1 MIKSLNNMETSLY
14 IRLGRLIIPYW
25 PAILVSTI
33 SAIIYVV
40 FNSLS
45 IWLTASLINNILTD
59 FDQLLKEHYHNKQE
73 INGIND
79 QLKYWTNE
87 LRLRENPKKILS
99 KFCSQIGIDE
109 DKRMY
114 KWKPGIASYDG
125 VWASHW
131 YKSVIDSDSFTP
143 EIKKDITLTDDEK
156 RIVDMAM
163 PIYEE
168 LLENSI

>member
-1 MIKSLNNMETSLY
+1 MNQIKIGQIGKGSF
-14 IRLGRLIIPYW
+14 G
-25 PAILVSTI
+25 
-33 SAIIYVV
+33 
-40 FNSLS
+40 
-45 IWLTASLINNILTD
+45 
-59 FDQLLKEHYHNKQE
+59 
-73 INGIND
+73 
-79 QLKYWTNE
+79 
-87 LRLRENPKKILS
+87 KKILS
-99 KFCSQIGIDE
+99 KLCSQIGIDE
-109 DKRMY
+109 DERMY

-143 EIKKDITLTDDEK
+143 ETKKDITLTDDEK